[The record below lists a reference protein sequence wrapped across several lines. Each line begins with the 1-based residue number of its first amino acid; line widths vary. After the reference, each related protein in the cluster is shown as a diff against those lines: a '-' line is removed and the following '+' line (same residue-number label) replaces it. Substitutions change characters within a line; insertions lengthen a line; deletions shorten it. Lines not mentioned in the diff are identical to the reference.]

1 MNIERN
7 IHAGA
12 GYRQRCSLNLAIMD
26 SFEIPSQVPELSVA
40 IACNVCLQETTL
52 SQTHVSLLPSRAPW
66 NFVHR
71 KALGWAKLTMLDWT
85 LRRPQYYDVEI
96 SVTLRG
102 QRCTAQSLGSL
113 FELYISLASKNDH
126 RYSVVLYRTYRSP
139 RMNTSLVP
147 WLSKSRRSWRPL
159 FHSFRLLHI
168 EFPRDQSV
176 RSVHRRWPADRPYIF
191 LRVGLSYGRCQQLP
205 SISSILSNILKVF

>member
-1 MNIERN
+1 MNIARN
-7 IHAGA
+7 IHVGA

-52 SQTHVSLLPSRAPW
+52 SQIHVSLLPSKAPW

-71 KALGWAKLTMLDWT
+71 KALGWANLTMLDWT

-96 SVTLRG
+96 SVTLRH

-139 RMNTSLVP
+139 RMDTS
-147 WLSKSRRSWRPL
+147 WLSKSRRSWRPFL
-159 FHSFRLLHI
+159 HSIRLVHI
-168 EFPRDQSV
+168 EFSRDRRVS
-176 RSVHRRWPADRPYIF
+176 SMHRRWPADHPYIS
-191 LRVGLSYGRCQQLP
+191 LRAGSLMDDA
-205 SISSILSNILKVF
+205 SSCRPCP